1 MSGLKSK
8 ERKWNR
14 WHLFFSKTEYVVHE
28 AKCSETYNWPSNSTI
43 EGNNVVHHHC
53 HSYNGWPLSFQL
65 PVSLPV
71 NSAAKS
77 PTSWCFPDTC
87 QSKLHSLRF
96 QSARTGTWFVRSF
109 QLPSPPKF
117 LAIIIISQKNRII
130 TIINKSTIYFIK
142 KRTISPSEKF
152 HVPFS
157 LISLLQCVT
166 VIESRSSNGACK
178 AKP

>member
-77 PTSWCFPDTC
+77 PTQPVF
-87 QSKLHSLRF
+87 SLTRVSCNSIPYSSS
-96 QSARTGTWFVRSF
+96 QRGTGTVRGSFVPF
-109 QLPSPPKF
+109 QL
-117 LAIIIISQKNRII
+117 
-130 TIINKSTIYFIK
+130 
-142 KRTISPSEKF
+142 
-152 HVPFS
+152 
-157 LISLLQCVT
+157 LLPHHFAFTPQT
-166 VIESRSSNGACK
+166 FWR
-178 AKP
+178 